1 MHIPDGFL
9 NTPAWSTLY
18 AVSGGTLAV
27 AFKKVK
33 KMLQDKTIPLMGV
46 ISAFIFAAQMLNFP
60 VAGGTSGHLIGGVL
74 AAVLLGPWAGIIVI
88 SAVLVIQCLLFQ
100 DGGITA
106 LGANIFNMGIIGSG
120 LGYVIYD
127 RIRKLIPDNKGVL
140 TGAAIASWLA
150 VVIASFAC
158 ALELGFSGLVK
169 FKVVIPAMVGVH
181 TLIGI
186 GEAIITVLVIGIILK
201 LRPDLIYRKEER

>member
-74 AAVLLGPWAGIIVI
+74 AAILLGPWAGIIVI

>member
-9 NTPAWSTLY
+9 NTPTWSTLY

-74 AAVLLGPWAGIIVI
+74 AAILLGPWAGIIVI

-127 RIRKLIPDNKGVL
+127 RIRKLIPDNKGIL
-140 TGAAIASWLA
+140 TGTAIASWLT

-181 TLIGI
+181 ILIGI

-201 LRPDLIYRKEER
+201 LRPDLIYRKEG

>member
-9 NTPAWSTLY
+9 NTPACSTLY

-74 AAVLLGPWAGIIVI
+74 AAILLGPWAGIIVI

-120 LGYVIYD
+120 LGYLIYD

-181 TLIGI
+181 ILIGI
-186 GEAIITVLVIGIILK
+186 GEAIITVLVISVILK
-201 LRPDLIYRKEER
+201 LRPDLIYRKEG

>member
-120 LGYVIYD
+120 LGYLIYD

>member
-201 LRPDLIYRKEER
+201 LRPDLIYRKEG

>member
-33 KMLQDKTIPLMGV
+33 QILEDKTIPLMGI

-60 VAGGTSGHLIGGVL
+60 VTGGTSGHLIGGVL
-74 AAVLLGPWAGIIVI
+74 AAILLGPWAGIIVI

-127 RIRKLIPDNKGVL
+127 KIRKFITAKKGIL
-140 TGAAIASWLA
+140 TASAIASWVS
-150 VVIASFAC
+150 VVVASFAC

-186 GEAIITVLVIGIILK
+186 GEAIITVLVISVILK
-201 LRPDLIYRKEER
+201 LRPDLIYRKEG